1 MKRIIKTVIV
11 VSLLIFMSVPCI
23 PAAMIKNTGL
33 PDYSAIGF
41 TMKAEPVGNFTRAL
55 VPSTHFTNVSYP
67 EYYDEI
73 IARARAASGV
83 DPSYDGEYAQGSV
96 FVRFTATLQEGNDR
110 ITDDAR
116 SVYYN
121 PGDAGRSFQDYW
133 DDPARIT
140 RFDDAT
146 YLSGYI
152 RKFSKSF
159 QYQSGMIL

>member
-1 MKRIIKTVIV
+1 MKSTIKTVII
-11 VSLLIFMSVPCI
+11 VSLLISLCVPGI
-23 PAAMIKNTGL
+23 PAAMIKNSGL
-33 PDYSAIGF
+33 PDYSAIPF
-41 TMKAEPVGNFTRAL
+41 TMKAEPSGNFTKAPE
-55 VPSTHFTNVSYP
+55 PSTHFTTISYP

-73 IARARAASGV
+73 IARARAASGI

-110 ITDDAR
+110 ISEDAT

-121 PGDAGRSFQDYW
+121 PRDAGKSFQDYW

-159 QYQSGMIL
+159 QYQSGIIL